1 MNSMETIE
9 RKRGG
14 CLTAFLILAAIAN
27 PLVGLYYLAQGS
39 TLSQMLPD
47 IPPWIFPVLGILSLA
62 NLGFVIAIWQWKK
75 WGAYGFFAT
84 AAIVFVMNALT
95 IGAGAFSVLLGVA
108 LLGFL
113 LRSVWDEME

>member
-14 CLTAFLILAAIAN
+14 CLVAFLIVASVAN
-27 PLVGLYYLAQGS
+27 AMVGVSYLAQGAE
-39 TLSQMLPD
+39 LSRLLPD
-47 IPPWIFPVLGILSLA
+47 MPAWIFPLLGVLSLA
-62 NLGFVIAIWQWKK
+62 NLGFIIAIWQWKK

-84 AAIVFVMNALT
+84 AAIVFVINVLT
-95 IGAGAFSVLLGVA
+95 IGAGAFTGLLGVV

-113 LRSVWDEME
+113 LRPVWDEME